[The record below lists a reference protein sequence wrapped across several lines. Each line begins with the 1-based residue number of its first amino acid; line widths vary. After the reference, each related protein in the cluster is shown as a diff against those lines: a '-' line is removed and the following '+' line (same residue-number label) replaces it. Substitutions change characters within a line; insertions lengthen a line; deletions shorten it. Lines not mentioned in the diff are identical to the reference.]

1 MIDRS
6 SRYYEGALAQVKH
19 KYTGSYTIA
28 VFKPAMESR
37 TISYVEYVWV
47 DGDTLGSLAASYL
60 GNSKYWW
67 EILEINTNISDPFN
81 IPAGTVLKVPYAT
94 K

>member
-6 SRYYEGALAQVKH
+6 SRYYEGPLAQVKH
-19 KYTGSYTIA
+19 KYTESYTIA
-28 VFKPAMESR
+28 VFKPVMESR

-67 EILEINTNISDPFN
+67 EILEVNTNISDPFN
-81 IPAGTVLKVPYAT
+81 IPIGTVLKVPHAS